1 MIIILTH
8 TGVEESEC
16 STKSKSQ
23 ERTVLLISLRL
34 GLRRNFV
41 SVSSSSYD
49 EDIDRKCLRN
59 PNFKEMTVWSEL
71 SHHRLVSLVVNIK
84 KKTKKTPIA
93 S

>member
-16 STKSKSQ
+16 STKSQ

-84 KKTKKTPIA
+84 KKTQKTP
-93 S
+93 

>member
-16 STKSKSQ
+16 STKSQ

-49 EDIDRKCLRN
+49 EDIDRKLIYGNEKNVIYTCINSSKLS
-59 PNFKEMTVWSEL
+59 WS
-71 SHHRLVSLVVNIK
+71 VCPKVVFR
-84 KKTKKTPIA
+84 
-93 S
+93 